1 MGEILS
7 GLTGLGAQNH
17 FHAKRFEDLINRR
30 GWVPVTWERAVK
42 CACYGEDTGNPDPK
56 DPTCGGIGWLYLT
69 DLEIQVDKEQVAITL
84 AGQAVLGLNA
94 SLTGSPDA
102 TRTITRVS
110 RAFNV
115 TQNVAYTIGVISG
128 LTVAIS
134 GAPLPVPGDK
144 VIVDYVFL
152 RDADPSVKAIITNV
166 DYQKD
171 YIPAGEWLM
180 GDAVMTVSGQYR
192 MGFRDRITIP
202 EQVIRTDELLRRN
215 RLDVKGRSLE
225 RLRYKTG
232 IKILLVRDLYTVFAE
247 TTDFTIG
254 VDATVVWGAGAR
266 PKHKAF
272 SVKYNGN
279 ATSATMVVTTASL
292 VVTLVGQTDG
302 SATITVPF
310 ATYDTVK
317 KVVEY
322 INAQTKYKA
331 AFDEQSNRIGI
342 ENAELTSF
350 SVPILTADVKAAPVT
365 VFNEDRTQYTIEYMH
380 HMAYTIYQK
389 QGMVRRHDDGT
400 VLPGKYWLRLWEHT
414 DAFSN
419 VAG

>member
-1 MGEILS
+1 MADILS
-7 GLTGLGAQNH
+7 GLAGLGAQNR

-42 CACYGEDTGNPDPK
+42 CSCYSEDTGNPDPK
-56 DPTCGGIGWLYLT
+56 DPTCGGIGWLYIA
-69 DLEIQVDKEQVAITL
+69 DLEIQVDKEQAAITL
-84 AGQAVLGLNA
+84 AGQSVLGLTA
-94 SLTGSPDA
+94 SLTGSPDP
-102 TRTITRVS
+102 TRTITKVTRV
-110 RAFNV
+110 FNE
-115 TQNVAYTIGVISG
+115 TQNVSYTIGAISG
-128 LTVAIS
+128 LSVAIS
-134 GAPLPVPGDK
+134 GSPLPVPGDK

-166 DYQKD
+166 DYQRD
-171 YIPAGEWLM
+171 FIPAGEWLM

-232 IKILLVRDLYTVFAE
+232 ISIILVRDLYGVFVE
-247 TTDFTIG
+247 NVDFTIG
-254 VDATVVWGAGAR
+254 VDATVVWGAGER

-279 ATSATMVVTTASL
+279 ATSATMVVTTTSL
-292 VVTLVGQTDG
+292 VATLVGQTDG
-302 SATITVPF
+302 STTITVPF

-317 KVVEY
+317 KVVDF
-322 INAQTKYKA
+322 INAQLKYVA
-331 AFDEQSNRIGI
+331 TLDEQSNRISI
-342 ENAELTSF
+342 ENAELSSF
-350 SVPILTADVKAAPVT
+350 MVPIATADVKAAAVT
-365 VFNEDRTQYTIEYMH
+365 VFNEDRTQYTVEYMH